1 MKLTTLL
8 SMLIILFYFS
18 FNLDLGFSV
27 RMSISIKKDSKLKE
41 NFYLVINIG
50 NINSSIDVKYTNII
64 SIIYTTDVKEGLK
77 EKKMIHRM

>member
-1 MKLTTLL
+1 
-8 SMLIILFYFS
+8 MLIILFYFS